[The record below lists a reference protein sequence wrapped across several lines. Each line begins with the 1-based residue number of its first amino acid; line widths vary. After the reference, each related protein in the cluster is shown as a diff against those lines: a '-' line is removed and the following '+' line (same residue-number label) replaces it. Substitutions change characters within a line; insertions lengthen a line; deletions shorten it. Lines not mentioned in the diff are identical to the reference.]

1 MYYGVVLAVLFFVA
15 YVGCITDLIRR
26 RQDAALAVM
35 VGLLTAGFTEPFLF
49 NFSFKNLT
57 LLFLGAYFYSL
68 FNGLRRKKEKDTG
81 MFRLLRLKRDRF
93 MICIPDWFGKVRET
107 MTRRKKWI
115 TVSGMIAGI
124 LLGGILGMEL
134 IHVPSY
140 VIVNKSCSDRVGGRE
155 DYEIF
160 GELPEEI
167 RADSL
172 QIACQGE
179 DTKVYVF
186 EGSTVTLEKYR
197 RELSAALGVGALGG
211 SIAFAAAIAS
221 GSRKKKEDA
230 KQ

>member
-1 MYYGVVLAVLFFVA
+1 
-15 YVGCITDLIRR
+15 
-26 RQDAALAVM
+26 
-35 VGLLTAGFTEPFLF
+35 
-49 NFSFKNLT
+49 
-57 LLFLGAYFYSL
+57 
-68 FNGLRRKKEKDTG
+68 
-81 MFRLLRLKRDRF
+81 

-172 QIACQGE
+172 QIACREE

-186 EGSTVTLEKYR
+186 QGSTVTLEKYR
-197 RELSAALGVGALGG
+197 RELSAALGGGALGG

>member
-1 MYYGVVLAVLFFVA
+1 
-15 YVGCITDLIRR
+15 
-26 RQDAALAVM
+26 
-35 VGLLTAGFTEPFLF
+35 
-49 NFSFKNLT
+49 
-57 LLFLGAYFYSL
+57 
-68 FNGLRRKKEKDTG
+68 
-81 MFRLLRLKRDRF
+81 
-93 MICIPDWFGKVRET
+93 
-107 MTRRKKWI
+107 
-115 TVSGMIAGI
+115 MIAGI
-124 LLGGILGMEL
+124 FLGGILGMEL

-197 RELSAALGVGALGG
+197 RELSAALGGGVLGG
-211 SIAFAAAIAS
+211 SIVFAAAIAV

-230 KQ
+230 EQ